1 MRLISHKLCPY
12 VQRAAIVM
20 LEAGVPFERVDIDL
34 GNKPDWLLA
43 ISPLGK
49 TPVLDVDGTALFESQ
64 VIAEYLY
71 ETAAPAL
78 HPANPLARARQRS
91 WIEFGSTLLNA
102 IAGLYNAPDTAA
114 FEAKRAEI
122 RTKFERIEPE
132 IAGPFF
138 EGEQFRLI
146 DGVWATAMRY
156 FDVIEA
162 QLPLGVTDGLPRT
175 SAWRDRI
182 MQRPSVQAAVS
193 EQYPD
198 LLMSFLRARNSELSR
213 LLS

>member
-34 GNKPDWLLA
+34 GNKPDWFLA

-49 TPVLDVDGTALFESQ
+49 TPVLEVDGTALFESQ

-78 HPANPLARARQRS
+78 HLTDPLARARQRS

-102 IAGLYNAPDTAA
+102 IAGLYNAPDAAA

-162 QLPLGVTDGLPRT
+162 KLPLGVTDGLPRT

-193 EQYPD
+193 EQYPE